1 MKKCKLLFIF
11 LSLFSIE
18 AWGGLLEISDGEM
31 LNKNF
36 GRILDNLEDFYSVN
50 AAQIRILNEEKFY
63 QNIMAPSSRAQK
75 ALIEIRSNEKASI
88 TENYSKKPRKLKAHL
103 LELKTYFETLEIEDK
118 PELKQQVTQIL
129 TYTKGLLLILK
140 AIWR

>member
-11 LSLFSIE
+11 LTLFSIE
-18 AWGGLLEISDGEM
+18 ARGGLLEISDGEM

-50 AAQIRILNEEKFY
+50 AVQIRILNEDKFFH
-63 QNIMAPSSRAQK
+63 NTLAPSVRAQK
-75 ALIEIRSNEKASI
+75 ALAEIRSNEKASI

-103 LELKTYFETLEIEDK
+103 LELKNYFEALEVDND
-118 PELKQQVTQIL
+118 PGLKQQVADIL
-129 TYTKGLLLILK
+129 NYTKGLLLILQ

>member
-11 LSLFSIE
+11 LTLFSIE